1 MKKDIQPQL
10 AAKELGNDKNLG
22 TAQVKYD
29 IAAQQ
34 VSRAQKNR
42 AGQLKPMPGPMHKGD
57 ELITIDQI
65 ANRNHDA
72 RLLEY
77 VYSNIREK
85 VLQSPTPQTLS
96 RVKGRAVM
104 ARLDMLKEAE
114 RFNDALKFGD
124 YRQVALKDNQGQ
136 HYTRSL
142 WQLSPRNALEEIIR
156 HFTDSPEQKSER
168 RQVADTVRLQQER
181 ERKSVPTMRPTSAL

>member
-1 MKKDIQPQL
+1 
-10 AAKELGNDKNLG
+10 
-22 TAQVKYD
+22 
-29 IAAQQ
+29 
-34 VSRAQKNR
+34 
-42 AGQLKPMPGPMHKGD
+42 
-57 ELITIDQI
+57 
-65 ANRNHDA
+65 
-72 RLLEY
+72 
-77 VYSNIREK
+77 
-85 VLQSPTPQTLS
+85 
-96 RVKGRAVM
+96 M

-181 ERKSVPTMRPTSAL
+181 AQRRSDNAADFSAVIDKIFDEHCRAARVLPASVRPMLNRTEIAELREFADKMYPASRIRQEFTEAARRAWTPREGSGRSRPTG